1 MYSKPL
7 KGIKPTFLLAFIVVL
22 FLLEMALETG
32 PPQHNTRHGPPHQR
46 RNQHNYDR
54 NRNYSG
60 NSNGNGSGYRNY
72 YNGNRN
78 NNRTVQ
84 HNQNEHYR
92 YQERNE
98 RQNNTYR
105 QNNRNQYHSDH
116 FNGGER
122 FMSGPTSS
130 SQGYQQGYQQLSV
143 PHMVPIAPTTTMTP
157 MVPMNQMNPIYS
169 YGPPAILG
177 PAYNG
182 NPNQFYHPP
191 SQQVPIPP
199 QQPYYNINDFNYI
212 PPQNMIHSSW
222 QEQFPNNSGQSTS
235 QNQYPGYQYAQE
247 APAQNQEGY
256 YQPQQ
261 MVQIAAPQP
270 QDWQQMNGQQ
280 SYHPA
285 SQSAQEPNHN
295 VQESNPAETR
305 PPKEPLFLNPTLFSG
320 VDGTIQFVNNDGY
333 TEEHH
338 GVNEQAPNSTD
349 SRDALETSVDAQT
362 NREVQDVTKSTQ
374 KLSLSDLITPKTA
387 EKNSE
392 IPPSEKTSDV
402 PKELEIEK
410 HEEQKPQE
418 TVNVQPVEASN
429 DQQTIIKKND
439 NYSTEA
445 QHEPIPKPKT
455 RFGSYNFNGL
465 NFPILAE
472 YNHPDHIKEKYLQL
486 LDNISEQVRDFFG
499 DLAEASGSVE
509 LPLETPN
516 ENLMSEM
523 SNQLRDIEKEGIRTG
538 LEYSIPIPD
547 VIELFDNYEQLRV
560 IRSSTHTRTGFEK
573 FIGCTQK
580 TMDLTETG
588 VFIKLNKME
597 REQLDYFLQT
607 RQETTIVMF
616 SESDAERENPDDDEE
631 FVDAA
636 ADLPEPSEV
645 NTSTSAGPSTSSG
658 NASGNPSTSGNASSS
673 SSSSSASPPQPLIRS
688 SRFSN
693 YAADQQSARGRSTSN
708 MATYDHY
715 RPNRNRQ
722 HEPPILD
729 MPDDRQPGPSHRRLP
744 DLPPEYRHL
753 QQQLQQQNQQDQN
766 RNGEGTSAQ
775 GVQGAEGAEVQD
787 PNAQLRTFAEMM
799 EERDEQERYW
809 RLQYTWHRLQAE
821 QQAILLHYRRAQGQ
835 QQDGHPEDELPA
847 HVFHPFNFS
856 QEPYRRRHQSLETT
870 LRQSPPPYDR
880 RFEEQIRFIVPT
892 QWELMV
898 KIKYPPYRMPLIG
911 TARREGR
918 RQVPED
924 ERDAENRNLP
934 DPGPLNLDTHGVV
947 IQAPRQDIE
956 RLANDLRRLLPE
968 RNPYQAPEHPHRGV
982 RPEDDEEAHEDGADG
997 DDQEDDVVLSEKNEP
1012 SCSTPVSE
1020 KQKDKKT
1027 EETLDT
1033 CRSSV
1038 ESNKNISPDD
1048 EDDDDDN
1055 HSFYTSSSS
1064 SKHLPAASLSSSG
1077 PQPSP
1082 SDTPDTNY
1090 QSTSGSSKTNKPVK
1104 DAAWKNQK
1112 KREKD
1117 RLRAQRKEEEKAKEE
1132 KSRLKKEMKLA
1143 KVKASE
1149 EKKKIEEERLAE
1161 QKFIEEQKRKEEE
1174 NERQKIEE
1182 AQKAEKR
1189 RIVNQINRDK
1199 KKRSKI
1205 EKREAERKKQEAAQ
1219 KQLLEAKKVFD
1230 DDMALQLMKAKLILD
1245 QEKKYRLEKKLRS
1258 QILEKDPDT
1267 LREEVKGVLEWLQIN
1282 EDHDYRNI
1290 RARSPVVDYY
1300 LRDNS
1305 AFKRFVDAQKQVPR
1319 ETRFHLTDSIIDL
1332 RELEN
1337 IKKWDATRN
1346 IKFARA
1352 VRQYR
1357 FWRLWKDDELSDI
1370 LNYAASF
1377 TEPAGDGF
1385 CIERLEDWIFNEH
1398 PIISMETTL

>member
-1 MYSKPL
+1 
-7 KGIKPTFLLAFIVVL
+7 
-22 FLLEMALETG
+22 MALETG

-46 RNQHNYDR
+46 RNQQNYDR
-54 NRNYSG
+54 NRTYSG
-60 NSNGNGSGYRNY
+60 NSNGNGSGYRNN

-78 NNRTVQ
+78 NNRNAQ
-84 HNQNEHYR
+84 HIQNEHYR
-92 YQERNE
+92 YQERSE
-98 RQNNTYR
+98 RQNGTYSR
-105 QNNRNQYHSDH
+105 DTRNHHHSDH
-116 FNGGER
+116 VYLNGRER
-122 FMSGPTSS
+122 FMNGPTLSS
-130 SQGYQQGYQQLSV
+130 RDYQQGYQQHSV
-143 PHMVPIAPTTTMTP
+143 PHMAPIAPATTMTP
-157 MVPMNQMNPIYS
+157 MVPMNMNQINPIYP
-169 YGPPAILG
+169 YGPPATQG

-182 NPNQFYHPP
+182 IPNQFYHPP
-191 SQQVPIPP
+191 SQQVPIPL
-199 QQPYYNINDFNYI
+199 QQSNYNINDYNYI
-212 PPQNMIHSSW
+212 PLPNMIHSSW
-222 QEQFPNNSGQSTS
+222 QEPYNYNSCQSTS

-247 APAQNQEGY
+247 GQTQNQEGY
-256 YQPQQ
+256 HQPQQ

-270 QDWQQMNGQQ
+270 QAWQQMNGQQ
-280 SYHPA
+280 SYHPDSHPVPQPTQGA
-285 SQSAQEPNHN
+285 
-295 VQESNPAETR
+295 QESNLVESL

-320 VDGTIQFVNNDGY
+320 IDGTIHFVNNDGY
-333 TEEHH
+333 TEERR
-338 GVNEQAPNSTD
+338 GFGEQAPNSTD
-349 SRDALETSVDAQT
+349 SEDALKTSVEAQT
-362 NREVQDVTKSTQ
+362 NREIQEVTKSTK
-374 KLSLSDLITPKTA
+374 KLTLSDLLMPLTA
-387 EKNSE
+387 ETNSGMLL
-392 IPPSEKTSDV
+392 SENTSDAPEKLV
-402 PKELEIEK
+402 KEKHDKKETVTHDKEHSSKEFLELQESVNDQSVDATNDQESIIEK
-410 HEEQKPQE
+410 NVFTEE
-418 TVNVQPVEASN
+418 S
-429 DQQTIIKKND
+429 
-439 NYSTEA
+439 
-445 QHEPIPKPKT
+445 QHEPNLKRKT
-455 RFGSYNFNGL
+455 RFSSYNFNGL

-486 LDNISEQVRDFFG
+486 LDKISEQVKGFFEN
-499 DLAEASGSVE
+499 LADESESVE
-509 LPLETPN
+509 LPLDTTN

-523 SNQLRDIEKEGIRTG
+523 SNQLKDIEKEGIRTG
-538 LEYSIPIPD
+538 LDYSIPVPD
-547 VIELFDNYEQLRV
+547 VIELLDNFEQLRV

-573 FIGCTQK
+573 FIRCTEK
-580 TMDLTETG
+580 MMDLTETG

-597 REQLDYFLQT
+597 REQLNYFLQT

-616 SESDAERENPDDDEE
+616 SESDAERENPDDEEE

-636 ADLPEPSEV
+636 ADLPEPSEG
-645 NTSTSAGPSTSSG
+645 NASTSASPSTS
-658 NASGNPSTSGNASSS
+658 SGNPSTSGNASSS

-688 SRFSN
+688 FRFSN

-715 RPNRNRQ
+715 RPNRNGQ

-766 RNGEGTSAQ
+766 QNGEGTSAQ
-775 GVQGAEGAEVQD
+775 GVQLAEGADVQD

-821 QQAILLHYRRAQGQ
+821 QQAIFLHYRRAQGL

-847 HVFHPFNFS
+847 DVFHPFNFS

-870 LRQSPPPYDR
+870 LRQSPPPYDK
-880 RFEEQIRFIVPT
+880 RFGEQIRFIVPT

-911 TARREGR
+911 TARRKGR
-918 RQVPED
+918 RQIPED

-968 RNPYQAPEHPHRGV
+968 RNPYQAPEHPHRIG
-982 RPEDDEEAHEDGADG
+982 RPEDDEDAHEEGADG
-997 DDQEDDVVLSEKNEP
+997 DHQKEDVLLSEKNKP
-1012 SCSTPVSE
+1012 SCSTLLTE
-1020 KQKDKKT
+1020 KQKNKKKK
-1027 EETLDT
+1027 EILDT
-1033 CRSSV
+1033 CRSSA
-1038 ESNKNISPDD
+1038 ETKTNSSPDNG
-1048 EDDDDDN
+1048 DDDDDN

-1064 SKHLPAASLSSSG
+1064 SKHLPVVSSSSSDH
-1077 PQPSP
+1077 QPSP
-1082 SDTPDTNY
+1082 ADAADTNY
-1090 QSTSGSSKTNKPVK
+1090 QSSSGSSKTNKPVK

-1117 RLRAQRKEEEKAKEE
+1117 RLRAQRKAEEKAKEE
-1132 KSRLKKEMKLA
+1132 KCRLKKEMKLA
-1143 KVKASE
+1143 KAKASE

-1161 QKFIEEQKRKEEE
+1161 QKLIEEQKRKEEE
-1174 NERQKIEE
+1174 EELQKIEKS
-1182 AQKAEKR
+1182 QKTAKR

-1205 EKREAERKKQEAAQ
+1205 EKKETERRKQEAAQ
-1219 KQLLEAKKVFD
+1219 KQLLEVKKVFD
-1230 DDMALQLMKAKLILD
+1230 DDMALQLMKAKLLLD
-1245 QEKKYRLEKKLRS
+1245 QEKKDRLEKKLRS
-1258 QILEKDPDT
+1258 QIIDKDPDT

-1305 AFKRFVDAQKQVPR
+1305 AFKRFVDTQKKVPR

-1357 FWRLWKDDELSDI
+1357 FWTLWKDDELSDI

-1377 TEPAGDGF
+1377 TEPAQDGF
-1385 CIERLEDWIFNEH
+1385 CIQRLEDWIFNEH
-1398 PIISMETTL
+1398 SIISMETTL

>member
-46 RNQHNYDR
+46 RNQHNYNR
-54 NRNYSG
+54 NRTYSN
-60 NSNGNGSGYRNY
+60 NSNGNGSGYRNN

-78 NNRTVQ
+78 NNRNVQ

-92 YQERNE
+92 YQERND

-105 QNNRNQYHSDH
+105 QEIRNQYHSDQFH
-116 FNGGER
+116 GEER
-122 FMSGPTSS
+122 FMNGPTPS
-130 SQGYQQGYQQLSV
+130 SQGLQQGYQQHHV
-143 PHMVPIAPTTTMTP
+143 PHMVPIAPITTMTP

-169 YGPPAILG
+169 YGPSATQG
-177 PAYNG
+177 PAYSG
-182 NPNQFYHPP
+182 NPNQFYHPAP
-191 SQQVPIPP
+191 QQAPIPP
-199 QQPYYNINDFNYI
+199 QQPYYNINDYNYI
-212 PPQNMIHSSW
+212 PPQNLIHSSW
-222 QEQFPNNSGQSTS
+222 QEPYQNNSGQSIS
-235 QNQYPGYQYAQE
+235 LNHYPGGQYV
-247 APAQNQEGY
+247 QEGQPQNRESY
-256 YQPQQ
+256 YQPPQ
-261 MVQIAAPQP
+261 MDRMAAPPP
-270 QDWQQMNGQQ
+270 QDWQRIKSQQ
-280 SYHPA
+280 SYGPA
-285 SQSAQEPNHN
+285 SQSTQEPNHN
-295 VQESNPAETR
+295 VQEYNPAETL

-320 VDGTIQFVNNDGY
+320 IDGTIQFVNNDGY

-338 GVNEQAPNSTD
+338 GVNEQGPNSTD
-349 SRDALETSVDAQT
+349 SNDALETSVEAQT
-362 NREVQDVTKSTQ
+362 NREVLEVTKSTQ
-374 KLSLSDLITPKTA
+374 KLSLSDLLTSTTA

-392 IPPSEKTSDV
+392 VLPAEKISDA

-410 HEEQKPQE
+410 YEGQKPQE
-418 TVNVQPVEASN
+418 TVNDQPVEESTG
-429 DQQTIIKKND
+429 QQPIIKKND
-439 NYSTEA
+439 NHSTDA
-445 QHEPIPKPKT
+445 QHEPIPKTKNK
-455 RFGSYNFNGL
+455 FDSYNFNGL

-486 LDNISEQVRDFFG
+486 LDNISEQVRDFFE
-499 DLAEASGSVE
+499 DLAEASESVD

-516 ENLMSEM
+516 EDLMSEM
-523 SNQLRDIEKEGIRTG
+523 SNQLRDIQKEGIRTG
-538 LEYSIPIPD
+538 LDYSIPIPD
-547 VIELFDNYEQLRV
+547 VIELLDNFEQLRV

-573 FIGCTQK
+573 FIGCTEK
-580 TMDLTETG
+580 EMDLTETG
-588 VFIKLNKME
+588 VFIKLNRME

-616 SESDAERENPDDDEE
+616 SESDAERENPDDEEE

-636 ADLPEPSEV
+636 ADLPEPSEG
-645 NTSTSAGPSTSSG
+645 NASTSAGPSTSSG

-911 TARREGR
+911 TARREGSENYTPKRFLPGHKSVYR

-968 RNPYQAPEHPHRGV
+968 RNPYQAPEHPHR
-982 RPEDDEEAHEDGADG
+982 E
-997 DDQEDDVVLSEKNEP
+997 DVVLSEKSEP

-1038 ESNKNISPDD
+1038 ETEKNFSPDD
-1048 EDDDDDN
+1048 EDDDNDN

-1064 SKHLPAASLSSSG
+1064 SEHLPAASSSSSG

-1082 SDTPDTNY
+1082 SDTADTNY
-1090 QSTSGSSKTNKPVK
+1090 QSKSGSSKTNKPVK

-1161 QKFIEEQKRKEEE
+1161 QKFSEEQKRKKEEE
-1174 NERQKIEE
+1174 ERQLIEE

-1199 KKRSKI
+1199 KKRSKM
-1205 EKREAERKKQEAAQ
+1205 EKKEAERMKQEAAQ
-1219 KQLLEAKKVFD
+1219 KQLLEVKKVFD
-1230 DDMALQLMKAKLILD
+1230 DDMAFQLMKAKLILD
-1245 QEKKYRLEKKLRS
+1245 QEKKDRLEKKLRS

-1267 LREEVKGVLEWLQIN
+1267 LREEVKSVLEWLQIN

-1319 ETRFHLTDSIIDL
+1319 ETRFHLTDSIIEL